1 MKIPRAGA
9 VLAASFASLVP
20 AAAQRIDLG
29 PDGSIVDLRPR
40 ARSERD
46 FRREAYRRDRVYAE
60 DRLSRRQR
68 YDD

>member
-1 MKIPRAGA
+1 
-9 VLAASFASLVP
+9 
-20 AAAQRIDLG
+20 
-29 PDGSIVDLRPR
+29 VDLRPR

-68 YDD
+68 YDDQSIVRRDDGY